1 MAAGGQTPHTRPMQ
15 RTLPWL
21 AALCALPAIAS
32 APWALNQ
39 PWLNFAFKP
48 LTTALLIAWAWPR
61 GGGSQQ
67 RPWLL
72 AGLVW
77 SWLGDV
83 ALLWPQQGF
92 LPGLVSFLLA
102 HLCYLVG
109 FRRGGTP
116 WLAWPAA
123 AAASA
128 LVGCGVLASLW
139 PGVPAALRAPVAV
152 YVLAL
157 GTMAAQAA
165 GQWHTRRGTAQAGLA
180 LRAAAGGLLFMLSD
194 SLLAIDRFAQ
204 PLPAASLWVLASYW
218 LAQGLMAGSMAL
230 SAPKT
235 TQT

>member
-1 MAAGGQTPHTRPMQ
+1 MV

-32 APWALNQ
+32 APWALHL
-39 PWLNFAFKP
+39 PWLNFVFKP

-61 GGGSQQ
+61 GRGTAE

-72 AGLVW
+72 AGLAW
-77 SWLGDV
+77 SWWGDV

-102 HLCYLVG
+102 HLCYLVA

-116 WLAWPAA
+116 WLAWSAA
-123 AAASA
+123 AAACA
-128 LVGCGVLASLW
+128 LVAGGVLSLLW
-139 PGVPAALRAPVAV
+139 PGVPAALRAPVVV

-157 GTMAAQAA
+157 ASMAAQAA
-165 GQWHTRRGTAQAGLA
+165 GQWHVRRGTAQAGLA
-180 LRAAAGGLLFMLSD
+180 LRAAVGGALFMLSD
-194 SLLAIDRFAQ
+194 SLLATDRFAQ

-218 LAQGLMAGSMAL
+218 LAQGLIAGSMAPP
-230 SAPKT
+230 APKT